1 MKERLSLPKCCIA
14 AFVAAVAALAICMAT
29 AMPAFAAN
37 GSVNG
42 GTTTFKKHLVMESQA
57 NVPNVTFEFEV
68 TAGEP
73 VSASGSN
80 PAIYAGVGPD
90 QVSVEKAEF
99 KASDSGQATDGKPS
113 DGTGSVSDGYKYATK
128 NVTVDFSRVSFTA
141 PGIYRYIVT
150 EQASSASGI
159 TNDDKSTRTIDV
171 HVIYDEGSE
180 PQLRIAGYVMYSGTV
195 TGNTNLNSNKS
206 SEYVNK
212 YETNDLTLE
221 KQVTGNQGDRNKYF
235 EFTVSISGAVPGTVY
250 DVDLHNA
257 EESPSVEG
265 SGKTNS
271 GTLTADDG
279 TVTATYYL
287 KHGQS
292 IVIQGLAPDTK
303 YEITETAYAEDGYST
318 SFVIDSNDS
327 NVSFGTGIQVM
338 NGGDHKVLFT
348 NYKNGTVPT
357 GILLEVAP
365 YIGLGV
371 AVLVSLALLIAT
383 RRRRAGE

>member
-1 MKERLSLPKCCIA
+1 MKERPSLPKCCIA
-14 AFVAAVAALAICMAT
+14 AFFAAVAALAICMAT

-37 GSVNG
+37 VPVNG

-80 PAIYAGVGPD
+80 PAIYAGVGSD
-90 QVSVEKAEF
+90 QVSVGKAEF
-99 KASDSGQATDGKPS
+99 KASDSDQTTNGKPS
-113 DGTGSVSDGYKYATK
+113 DDTGSVSADYKYATK

-159 TNDDKSTRTIDV
+159 TNDVVSTRTIDV
-171 HVIYDEGSE
+171 HVAYAQGSE
-180 PQLRIAGYVMYSGTV
+180 SQLVIAGYAMYSGTAAED
-195 TGNTNLNSNKS
+195 TGQFSGKS
-206 SEYVNK
+206 SEYVND
-212 YETNDLTLE
+212 YETSDLTLE
-221 KQVTGNQGDRNKYF
+221 KKVTGNQGDRDKYF
-235 EFTVSISGAVPGTVY
+235 EFAVSISGAVSGTVY
-250 DVDLHNA
+250 SVNLADADQN
-257 EESPSVEG
+257 PSVDGEA
-265 SGKTNS
+265 KTNS

-303 YEITETAYAEDGYST
+303 YEITETAYTKDGYST

-327 NVSFGTGIQVM
+327 NVSFGTGSQVM

-357 GILLEVAP
+357 GILLETAP